1 MTTTLSSLPPVAALF
16 LTHFDDIKGQNTV
29 YFRSVIEGGESS
41 NLQALSRQRGSE
53 KGGLSPVVSDNI
65 EHSALP
71 SGLHTTQ
78 QDLVLFRH
86 GGLPA
91 VGLFRSRDT
100 STSAASTSTSAAGAV
115 AGSSAP
121 RGRGRRMATLGV
133 ILGKC
138 FRRKLK
144 GMLRNRTW

>member
-1 MTTTLSSLPPVAALF
+1 MATTLSSLPPVAALF

-29 YFRSVIEGGESS
+29 YFRSVVEGGESS
-41 NLQALSRQRGSE
+41 NFQALSRQSRQRDTE

-133 ILGKC
+133 ILGRAI
-138 FRRKLK
+138 RRKLK
-144 GMLRNRTW
+144 GC